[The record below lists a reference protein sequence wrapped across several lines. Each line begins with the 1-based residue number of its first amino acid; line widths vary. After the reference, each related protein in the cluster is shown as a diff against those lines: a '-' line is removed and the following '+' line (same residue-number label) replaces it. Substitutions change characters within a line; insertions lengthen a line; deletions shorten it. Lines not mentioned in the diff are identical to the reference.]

1 MVRGKSGR
9 IVLEIDP
16 SLKSDLYEA
25 LQDEGLTL
33 KEWFLRSTGSY
44 LAQKAQ
50 PSLFN
55 SVQVTEMKVKTKAVK
70 KER

>member
-25 LQDEGLTL
+25 LREEGLTL
-33 KEWFLRSTGSY
+33 KEWFLRNTGSY

-50 PSLFN
+50 PSLFS
-55 SVQVTEMKVKTKAVK
+55 SVPVAEIKIKAGEEEK
-70 KER
+70 